1 MVYRR
6 NRVRPCSVTML
17 QPNGVL
23 ITRTHTRCIGVE
35 SERCI
40 AFYFHRESMSK
51 KYKFSFTAAS
61 LQVPMMIELA
71 QKIISDGIMPDQ
83 LLPENM
89 EKARFI
95 TGKRELTEMKARLNT
110 LSADEI
116 KLLAYGDADEQRYL
130 SLVAFARTYLFFR
143 DFVLEVM
150 AEKVS
155 VFDFAITDMDYN
167 VFFNNKAIDH
177 PEAEKLTDKTKGKIR
192 QVTFKV
198 LEQGGLINNITER
211 KIQQPVLSQRLQ
223 SLLSEKK
230 VDLQVLLH

>member
-1 MVYRR
+1 MFL
-6 NRVRPCSVTML
+6 NEIP
-17 QPNGVL
+17 
-23 ITRTHTRCIGVE
+23 
-35 SERCI
+35 
-40 AFYFHRESMSK
+40 F
-51 KYKFSFTAAS
+51 KY
-61 LQVPMMIELA
+61 L
-71 QKIISDGIMPDQ
+71 
-83 LLPENM
+83 
-89 EKARFI
+89 
-95 TGKRELTEMKARLNT
+95 
-110 LSADEI
+110 
-116 KLLAYGDADEQRYL
+116 Y
-130 SLVAFARTYLFFR
+130 
-143 DFVLEVM
+143 FVLEVI